1 MVKKRVLNDPV
12 IYPEKFSE
20 KARSIC
26 EGLLVKEP
34 EQRLGFRN
42 GSCDE
47 LRDHPFFTEINWIK
61 LNAGPFELFFYSL
74 CHLSRRPSVFC
85 VLCSAFVCKSN
96 CSAANTHFAEVAQCS
111 ISIYFNGVP
120 LSVINIKKKNA

>member
-34 EQRLGFRN
+34 ERRLGFRN

-47 LRDHPFFTEINWIK
+47 LRDHPFFAEINWIK
-61 LNAGPFELFFYSL
+61 LNAGPFEFSVHCVILANGLLSSL
-74 CHLSRRPSVFC
+74 LCFC
-85 VLCSAFVCKSN
+85 VQIKLIRCKHTF
-96 CSAANTHFAEVAQCS
+96 CRGCIVIFC
-111 ISIYFNGVP
+111 IYLNSVP
-120 LSVINIKKKNA
+120 VSVLNIKNA

>member
-34 EQRLGFRN
+34 ERRLGFRN

-61 LNAGPFELFFYSL
+61 LNAGPFEFFVH
-74 CHLSRRPSVFC
+74 CVIC

-96 CSAANTHFAEVAQCS
+96 CSAANTRFAEVAQCS
-111 ISIYFNGVP
+111 ISIYLNGVP
-120 LSVINIKKKNA
+120 LSVINIKKNA

>member
-34 EQRLGFRN
+34 ERRLGFRN

-61 LNAGPFELFFYSL
+61 LNAGPFEFFVHCVILASGLL
-74 CHLSRRPSVFC
+74 CSVFLALL
-85 VLCSAFVCKSN
+85 LC
-96 CSAANTHFAEVAQCS
+96 ANQTAPLQTHICRSCTVF
-111 ISIYFNGVP
+111 Y
-120 LSVINIKKKNA
+120 

>member
-61 LNAGPFELFFYSL
+61 LNAGQFEFFVHCVILASGLLSL
-74 CHLSRRPSVFC
+74 FC
-85 VLCSAFVCKSN
+85 VLCSAFVCKSH

-111 ISIYFNGVP
+111 ISIYLNGVP
-120 LSVINIKKKNA
+120 LSVINIKKKKA